1 MDPLRYTLTTTDCH
15 IPLGSI
21 LDFQLATSF
30 FFQYCAVSQPQCC
43 AVSLPQCCAV
53 SPPKWCALSPPK
65 LFPPTSKYVLCSV
78 PKRLDFKSLFSG
90 KFRKNHMSED
100 EELPGPQRW
109 IQVPCTLYL
118 LTVLF
123 LLSYCLTINDLRL
136 SSNESQPKKVV
147 VYCCSF
153 FCYCYYFKFSQN
165 WASKSWDIFV
175 VVVSFVLL
183 LLMTMFFLLF
193 YHRKKPS
200 IKS

>member
-1 MDPLRYTLTTTDCH
+1 MDFSTFWEIFFSDGSPKIYINHHRLPHSIRLH
-15 IPLGSI
+15 LGFS
-21 LDFQLATSF
+21 TCKMKPSF

-53 SPPKWCALSPPK
+53 SPPECCALSLPK

-123 LLSYCLTINDLRL
+123 LLSYCLTINDL
-136 SSNESQPKKVV
+136 
-147 VYCCSF
+147 
-153 FCYCYYFKFSQN
+153 
-165 WASKSWDIFV
+165 
-175 VVVSFVLL
+175 
-183 LLMTMFFLLF
+183 
-193 YHRKKPS
+193 YH
-200 IKS
+200 